1 MKMKMTGAQIICESL
16 VKEGVEVIFG
26 ILGGVILPLYDTLP
40 QYPQLRHILVC
51 HEQGAAHAAEGY
63 ARATGKVGVCFAT
76 SGPGATN
83 LVTGIADACLDSVP
97 IVAITGQVIRPLIG
111 KDAFQEIDITGITL
125 PITKH
130 NYLAL
135 DTALLA
141 ETIKEAFYLARTG
154 RPGPVL
160 IDLPKDVQTNQ
171 AEFKYPEKV
180 DLPGYKPTLKGH
192 PAQIKKAAR
201 LINEA
206 RQPVILAGRGVN
218 ISGAFDKLKHL
229 AEIAQIP
236 VVTTLLGISCFP
248 ESHALSY
255 GWLGMHGMAY
265 ANMAIDA
272 ADLIIAIGM
281 RFDDRATGRVSG
293 FAPNAKI
300 IHIDIDPAEIG
311 KNVRVDVPIVGDA
324 KGVLK
329 ELNKLIMQ
337 TEHISWVGQLD
348 EWRREHPSILIR
360 DCDEVLPQY
369 VVRQIYEITKG
380 DAIIVT
386 GVGQNQMWAA
396 QHYFFDKPNS
406 LITSGGLGTMGFEL
420 PASMGAKVGRPD
432 ETVWCIAG
440 DGGFQMTIQ
449 ELATI
454 AKENIAVK
462 IAIMN
467 NGFLGMVRQW
477 QDLFYGKRYVA
488 TPLNC
493 PDFVKIA
500 EAYCIP
506 GLTVRHKKDV
516 APAIEKAMDEPGPF
530 LINFMVEPE
539 ENVYPMVPPGASLAE
554 VMEEPKKEVAKW
566 QRQSTP

>member
-1 MKMKMTGAQIICESL
+1 MKMTGAQIICESL
-16 VKEGVEVIFG
+16 VREGVEVIFG

-40 QYPQLRHILVC
+40 QYPQLRHILVR

-160 IDLPKDVQTNQ
+160 IDLPKDVQMNQ
-171 AEFKYPEKV
+171 AEFSYPEKII
-180 DLPGYKPTLKGH
+180 LPGYKPTLKGH
-192 PAQIKKAAR
+192 STQIKKAAK
-201 LINEA
+201 LIKEA
-206 RQPVILAGRGVN
+206 HQPVILAGRGVN
-218 ISGAFDKLKHL
+218 ISGAFDEIKNL
-229 AEIAQIP
+229 AEKAQIP
-236 VVTTLLGISCFP
+236 VVTTLLGISSFP

-272 ADLIIAIGM
+272 ADLIITIGM

-311 KNVRVDVPIVGDA
+311 KNVRVDVPIVGDV

-329 ELNKLIMQ
+329 ELNKLITQ
-337 TEHISWVGQLD
+337 TEHIDWIGQLD
-348 EWRREHPSILIR
+348 TWRKEHPSILIR

-369 VVRQIYEITKG
+369 VIRQIYEITKG
-380 DAIIVT
+380 DAIIVA

-420 PASMGAKVGRPD
+420 PASMGAKVGRPN

-462 IAIMN
+462 IAILN
-467 NGFLGMVRQW
+467 NGFLGMIRQW
-477 QDLFYGKRYVA
+477 QDLFYEKRYVA
-488 TPLNC
+488 STLNC

-506 GLTVRHKKDV
+506 GLTVKHKQDV
-516 APAIEKAMDEPGPF
+516 VPAIKKAMDEPGPF
-530 LINFMVEPE
+530 LINFLVEPE

-566 QRQSTP
+566 QRQSMP

>member
-1 MKMKMTGAQIICESL
+1 MKMTGAQIICESL
-16 VKEGVEVIFG
+16 VREGVEVIFG

-40 QYPQLRHILVC
+40 QYPQLRHILVR

-135 DTALLA
+135 DTTLLA

-160 IDLPKDVQTNQ
+160 IDLPKDVQMNQ
-171 AEFKYPEKV
+171 AEFSYPEKV
-180 DLPGYKPTLKGH
+180 ILPGYKPTLKGH
-192 PAQIKKAAR
+192 STQIKKAAK
-201 LINEA
+201 LIKEA
-206 RQPVILAGRGVN
+206 HQPVILAGRGVN
-218 ISGAFDKLKHL
+218 ISGAFDEIKNL
-229 AEIAQIP
+229 AEKAQIP
-236 VVTTLLGISCFP
+236 VVTTLLGISSFP

-272 ADLIIAIGM
+272 ADLIITIGM

-311 KNVRVDVPIVGDA
+311 KNVRVDVPIVGDV

-329 ELNKLIMQ
+329 ELNKLITQ
-337 TEHISWVGQLD
+337 TEHIDWIGQLD
-348 EWRREHPSILIR
+348 KWRKEHPSILIR

-369 VVRQIYEITKG
+369 VIRQIYEITKG
-380 DAIIVT
+380 DAIIVA

-420 PASMGAKVGRPD
+420 PASMGAKVGRPN

-462 IAIMN
+462 IAILN
-467 NGFLGMVRQW
+467 NGFLGMIRQW
-477 QDLFYGKRYVA
+477 QDLFYEKRYVA
-488 TPLNC
+488 STLNC

-506 GLTVRHKKDV
+506 GLTVKHKQDV
-516 APAIEKAMDEPGPF
+516 VPAIKKAMDEPGPF
-530 LINFMVEPE
+530 LINFLVEPE

-554 VMEEPKKEVAKW
+554 VMEEPKKEVANW
-566 QRQSTP
+566 QRQSMP